1 MLLEDLK
8 SIVNDLKYLPGSVR
22 VEVLDTMTGVK
33 TEYSTK
39 TAARLALQ
47 CSKDVLYTARTK
59 LYKKRYKITV
69 NSTAD
74 N

>member
-8 SIVNDLKYLPGSVR
+8 SLVNDLKSGPGPNR
-22 VEVLDTMTGVK
+22 VVVLDTMTGIT

-39 TAARLALQ
+39 AAARVALQ
-47 CSKDVLYTARTK
+47 CSKDVLYTAGTK

-69 NSTAD
+69 S
-74 N
+74 